1 MIGAS
6 DEMCVMPW
14 WGKVG
19 VGGMDIE
26 EEEGARTG
34 INLGWPD
41 KAYLMKWQ
49 SSEVQIKN

>member
-1 MIGAS
+1 MIGVWCL
-6 DEMCVMPW
+6 D
-14 WGKVG
+14 GGRLG
-19 VGGMDIE
+19 VRGMDVK

-49 SSEVQIKN
+49 SFEVQRKN